1 MVKRSK
7 TEVQLTVTR
16 LPRKAPDVGAEQGF
30 TLIEV
35 LIVVAIV
42 AILAAVALPSYIDHV
57 RRGKIIEATSG
68 LSDARQRAEQWF
80 MDRRTYVGGCA
91 AAIAAVQPS
100 VRAFTLSCPAETV
113 SSYTIQADGNAAN
126 GMAGFQY
133 TLNEANVKSTP
144 ATPTGWGKSATCWTT
159 RKDGSCS

>member
-1 MVKRSK
+1 
-7 TEVQLTVTR
+7 LTATHS
-16 LPRKAPDVGAEQGF
+16 PRKAPDVIAGHGF
-30 TLIEV
+30 TLIEM

-42 AILAAVALPSYIDHV
+42 AILAAIALPSYADHV
-57 RRGKIIEATSG
+57 RRGKIIEATGG

-80 MDRRTYVGGCA
+80 MDNRTYVGGCA

-100 VRAFTLSCPAETV
+100 VRAFTLSCPAETI
-113 SSYTIQADGNAAN
+113 STYTIQADGNAAD
-126 GMAGFQY
+126 GMTGFRY
-133 TLNEANVKSTP
+133 TIDESNVKTTP

>member
-1 MVKRSK
+1 MP
-7 TEVQLTVTR
+7 TTR
-16 LPRKAPDVGAEQGF
+16 LPQNVPVAGPAHGF

-35 LIVVAIV
+35 MIVVGIV
-42 AILAAVALPSYIDHV
+42 AILAAIALPNYSDSV

-80 MDRRTYVGGCA
+80 MDNRTYVGGCA
-91 AAIAAVQPS
+91 AAIAAVQPT
-100 VRAFTLSCPAETV
+100 VRAFTLSCPAETI
-113 SSYTIQADGNAAN
+113 STYTIQADGNAAN

-133 TLNEANVKSTP
+133 TINDANVKSTP

-159 RKDGSCS
+159 RKDGSCT